1 MQVMAEY
8 SSIEEVEMMK
18 DMFTSM
24 DTDGDGKVTYEEL
37 IDGLEE
43 LGAELVEPE
52 IKMIMEVVRM
62 LLLILIISS
71 LICLSSSNESVS
83 RQNRYFSLINS
94 INYYELK
101 IKEPS

>member
-8 SSIEEVEMMK
+8 SSGEEVEMMK

-52 IKMIMEVVRM
+52 IEMLMEVVRM
-62 LLLILIISS
+62 LLILILSS